1 MNKVRTPGSPGE
13 PAPSISFREEPAGRE
28 TLEAIAQ
35 DRPVVEPR
43 STKHYGDRISNAP
56 GAVSPRI
63 ARALDTHPEI
73 AVTLEVAGRAT
84 FAAIERELAADGPT
98 IEINGPRDP
107 QPSVFEFPIE
117 RMCTFVVKAP
127 MAALESP
134 IAQSDLV
141 RERLLPFLPVNDARH
156 VTRVEVRP
164 WHDAESLLV
173 RVWCRVP

>member
-1 MNKVRTPGSPGE
+1 VV
-13 PAPSISFREEPAGRE
+13 SFREEPAGRD
-28 TLEAIAQ
+28 TLDAISR
-35 DRPVVEPR
+35 DRHVREPR

-73 AVTLEVAGRAT
+73 AVTIEPAGRAT
-84 FAAIERELAADGPT
+84 YAAIERELRSDGPT
-98 IEINGPRDP
+98 IEINDP
-107 QPSVFEFPIE
+107 AVDSSSVMAFAIE
-117 RMCTFVVKAP
+117 RMCTFVIKAP
-127 MAALESP
+127 LEALESP

-141 RERLLPFLPVNDARH
+141 RDRLLPFLPIENPRD

-164 WHDAESLLV
+164 WHDTGSLLV